1 MSQKTEALSKPAL
14 TILESS
20 PDCGVKVAEDGA
32 HLFVILTTVRKVKVY
47 ERSTLSED
55 KIVRVETGSINHEE
69 RSQCE
74 DALSPNLGKDP
85 EDHLKI
91 FQAAAKTERWAM
103 PTWCHMFNS
112 TSPSERSAFL
122 FHVAIIFPSS
132 DRGGP
137 KSRKGKKAPQGGRH
151 QEGGHRQNFKKGGG
165 FRSQHKQEKRPGR
178 FTFLTKTPK
187 GSALEKGKI
196 QNPPPMTTPLKSE
209 TQIKFCEFLVLK
221 RGIIQMMQPSK
232 KEN

>member
-74 DALSPNLGKDP
+74 DALSPNLGKLRDLAQSG
-85 EDHLKI
+85 EALSHVYFGNEAK
-91 FQAAAKTERWAM
+91 AAEKERWRSPEKDKPQAILM
-103 PTWCHMFNS
+103 IQSRQKAIRQKITQSFSPNLEMLFPHLRDDEGTEGPLIIEAEIGNHQVHCICIDGCSSFKILYEHCFNRLRPEIKNQMVPAT
-112 TSPSERSAFL
+112 TSLIGFSGEIKWPLGRITL
-122 FHVAIIFPSS
+122 LVII
-132 DRGGP
+132 
-137 KSRKGKKAPQGGRH
+137 
-151 QEGGHRQNFKKGGG
+151 E
-165 FRSQHKQEKRPGR
+165 
-178 FTFLTKTPK
+178 
-187 GSALEKGKI
+187 
-196 QNPPPMTTPLKSE
+196 M
-209 TQIKFCEFLVLK
+209 
-221 RGIIQMMQPSK
+221 
-232 KEN
+232 